1 MALTEHEL
9 DFINQSGRFFA
20 RTYGAAPMTGRVMGW
35 LLICDPPEQTA
46 ADIAEALGASRS
58 AIGTA
63 IREMEPWRVLDRI
76 RVPGERAERV
86 RVDPDFGMSS
96 VESTDEYA
104 GLAAIARRGLAAI
117 AGSPPARR
125 ARLEGVVAFA
135 EFLVERMPALAA
147 EWRERQEAL
156 LRDREEQS

>member
-1 MALTEHEL
+1 MTLTDAEL
-9 DFINQSGRFFA
+9 DFVNQSGRFFA
-20 RTYGAAPMTGRVMGW
+20 RTYGAPPMTGRVVGW

-46 ADIAEALGASRS
+46 ADVAEALRASRS
-58 AIGTA
+58 AVGTA
-63 IREMEPWRVLDRI
+63 IGEMERWRVLDRI

-86 RVDPDFGMSS
+86 RVRPDFGMSS
-96 VESTDEYA
+96 LESTDEYA
-104 GLAAIARRGLAAI
+104 GLAAVARQGLAAI

-147 EWRERQEAL
+147 EWREREAL